1 MTPSK
6 PQPTPIGPDAPRKWA
21 AVRELTALF
30 GIFFIA
36 MAARMACLHQLR
48 DLGFLN
54 HTISD
59 GRVYEDCARAIAS
72 GQWACPRGFVH
83 APLYAYFLAAVRQL
97 AAARGIDADDLLFP
111 RIVQLMLA
119 ALSCLL
125 LHRAISRWFSDRVGL
140 IAALML
146 ALYPPAI
153 FFDLLIQKTS
163 LGMFLVVALLW
174 AMTLWRERPTV
185 PRALLCGAIMG
196 LLIHVQQAL
205 LLAAP
210 IVPAFLWLGQR
221 APQTPLIP
229 SRRVGHAAFA
239 ITGAAAIA
247 LMLAPWVIRNRVVLG
262 EWVLTTPN
270 LGQNF
275 AMGNDPSG
283 RGTYQA
289 LRLGRGSG
297 EFEQRDWTRAAER
310 AIGRSL
316 SPSEVSDYYFDQ
328 AVERIRANPGDWAK
342 LLARK
347 VLMTL
352 GAAEWMDAED
362 YYVYTEHSSVLRWL
376 DRFFHFGVLLPLATI
391 GVFLSV
397 HRVRELWPLYL
408 WMLATVVTLVAFVVF
423 GRYRFPMIPV
433 LIGFAAVGVLQLIAH
448 LLRIRPTGVPKLSK
462 QQMLTGFIAA
472 IALALIANLGRAKD
486 RSASATGLANHAAAL
501 AATGRLA
508 EAQRDAQRAV
518 KVDPSA
524 ADAWLILAD
533 IHRRGG
539 KLDEALASVNRAA
552 AVAPGE
558 AAPLRARSAVLI
570 DAGRLDEAE
579 GFYRKALEMDDRD
592 SLARAGLAGV
602 LARTGRAAESISMF
616 EQSLAEEPEMV
627 DGRVNYGNALLELGR
642 FDDAAA
648 AYRAALVIN
657 PRHEEALLNLAI
669 LEFNRGRAAEALA
682 QLDALARHRALKPPA
697 QMLRLSVLA
706 RLGRI
711 DDAREEARALLD
723 REPDRDD
730 VRRMLRALD
739 VAAARATT
747 QPARATTQPAP

>member
-1 MTPSK
+1 MTSS
-6 PQPTPIGPDAPRKWA
+6 QSQSTPTGPNAPRRWA
-21 AVRELTALF
+21 ALRELAALF

-36 MAARMACLHQLR
+36 LAARMMSLHQIR
-48 DLGFLN
+48 DLGFMN

-72 GQWACPRGFVH
+72 GQWACPREFVH
-83 APLYAYFLAAVRQL
+83 APLYAYFLAGLRFLVATK
-97 AAARGIDADDLLFP
+97 GIVADDLLIP
-111 RIVQLMLA
+111 RGTQLVLGA
-119 ALSCLL
+119 FSCLL
-125 LHRAISRWFSDRVGL
+125 LYRAMSRWFSARVGL
-140 IAALML
+140 VAAMML

-163 LGMFLVVALLW
+163 LGMFLVVALLG
-174 AMTLWRERPTV
+174 AMTLWRERTTV
-185 PRALLCGAIMG
+185 TRAMLCGLLTG
-196 LLIHVQQAL
+196 LLIHVQQTL

-210 IVPAFLWLGQR
+210 IVPAFLWFGRR
-221 APQTPLIP
+221 APQTPQVP
-229 SRRVGHAAFA
+229 PRRVGNAAFGIA
-239 ITGAAAIA
+239 GAAAIA
-247 LMLAPWVIRNRVVLG
+247 LVLAPWVIRNRVVIG

-283 RGTYQA
+283 RGTYQS

-297 EFEQRDWTRAAER
+297 EYEQREWTRAAER
-310 AIGRSL
+310 ALGRSL

-328 AVERIRANPGDWAK
+328 AVERIRENPDGWAK
-342 LLARK
+342 LLGRK
-347 VLMTL
+347 ALMTL

-376 DRFFHFGVLLPLATI
+376 DWFFHFGVLLPLATI
-391 GVFLSV
+391 GVFLTI
-397 HRVRELWPLYL
+397 HRVRELWPLHL
-408 WMLATVVTLVAFVVF
+408 WVLATAVTLVAFVVF

-448 LLRIRPTGVPKLSK
+448 LLRFRPSGVPKPSK
-462 QQMLTGFIAA
+462 HQMNAGFTAA
-472 IALALIANLGRAKD
+472 IVLALVANLERTKD
-486 RSASATGLANHAAAL
+486 RSASATGLANHSAAL

-533 IHRRGG
+533 IQRRGG
-539 KLDEALASVNRAA
+539 KLDEALASIDRAA
-552 AVAPGE
+552 ALAPAE
-558 AAPLRARSAVLI
+558 AAPRRARAAVLI

-579 GFYRKALEMDDRD
+579 SFYRKALELDDRD

-642 FDDAAA
+642 ADDAAA
-648 AYRAALVIN
+648 AYRAALAHD

-669 LEFNRGRAAEALA
+669 LEFNRGRPAEALE
-682 QLDALARHRALKPPA
+682 QLDALARHHKPGPPA
-697 QMLRLSVLA
+697 QMLRLSALA

-739 VAAARATT
+739 VAAARATS
-747 QPARATTQPAP
+747 RPAP

>member
-1 MTPSK
+1 MMS
-6 PQPTPIGPDAPRKWA
+6 
-21 AVRELTALF
+21 
-30 GIFFIA
+30 
-36 MAARMACLHQLR
+36 LHQIR
-48 DLGFLN
+48 DLGFMN

-72 GQWACPRGFVH
+72 GQWACPREFVH
-83 APLYAYFLAAVRQL
+83 APLYGYFLAGLRFL
-97 AAARGIDADDLLFP
+97 AATKGIVADDLHFP
-111 RIVQLMLA
+111 RGTQLVLGA
-119 ALSCLL
+119 FSCLL
-125 LHRAISRWFSDRVGL
+125 LYRAMSRWFSARVGL
-140 IAALML
+140 VAALML

-153 FFDLLIQKTS
+153 FFDLLIQKAS
-163 LGMFLVVALLW
+163 LGMFLVVAMLW

-185 PRALLCGAIMG
+185 TRAMLCGLLTG

-210 IVPAFLWLGQR
+210 IVPAFLWFGRR
-221 APQTPLIP
+221 APQTPHVP
-229 SRRVGHAAFA
+229 PRRVGNAAFGIA
-239 ITGAAAIA
+239 GAAAIA
-247 LMLAPWVIRNRVVLG
+247 LVLAPWVIRNRVVIG

-283 RGTYQA
+283 RGTYQS

-297 EFEQRDWTRAAER
+297 EYEQREWTRAAER
-310 AIGRSL
+310 ALGRSL

-328 AVERIRANPGDWAK
+328 AVERIRENPDGWAK

-391 GVFLSV
+391 GVFLTI
-397 HRVRELWPLYL
+397 HRVRELWPLHL
-408 WMLATVVTLVAFVVF
+408 WVLATAVTLVAFVVF

-433 LIGFAAVGVLQLIAH
+433 LIGFAAAGV
-448 LLRIRPTGVPKLSK
+448 V
-462 QQMLTGFIAA
+462 
-472 IALALIANLGRAKD
+472 LALQAVSKRATYGPGEPSRD
-486 RSASATGLANHAAAL
+486 RAIFACLFGFSISLISSFEQAEHRRPSSIGLANHATAL
-501 AATGRLA
+501 AATGHMN
-508 EAQRDAQRAV
+508 EALRDARRAV
-518 KVDPSA
+518 TVDASS
-524 ADAWLILAD
+524 ADAWLIQAD
-533 IHRRGG
+533 IQRRSGQ
-539 KLDEALASVNRAA
+539 LDEALASADRAA
-552 AVAPGE
+552 ALAPAE
-558 AAPLRARSAVLI
+558 AAPRRARAAVLI

-579 GFYRKALEMDDRD
+579 SFYRKALELDNRD

-602 LARTGRAAESISMF
+602 LARTGRAIEAIPMF
-616 EQSLAEEPEMV
+616 EQALAEEPEMV

-642 FDDAAA
+642 ADDAAA
-648 AYRAALVIN
+648 AYRAALAHN
-657 PRHEEALLNLAI
+657 PRHEETLLNLAI
-669 LEFNRGRAAEALA
+669 LEFNRGRPAEALE
-682 QLDALARHRALKPPA
+682 QLDALARHHKPGPPA
-697 QMLRLSVLA
+697 QMLRLSALT

-739 VAAARATT
+739 VAAARATS
-747 QPARATTQPAP
+747 RPAP